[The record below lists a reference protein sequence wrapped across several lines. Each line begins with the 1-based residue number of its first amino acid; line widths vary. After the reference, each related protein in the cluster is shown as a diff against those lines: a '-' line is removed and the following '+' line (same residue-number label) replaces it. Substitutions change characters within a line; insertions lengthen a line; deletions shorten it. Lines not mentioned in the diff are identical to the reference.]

1 MLRSW
6 PTHVHTLYNVGDLTL
21 NGHLL
26 GHCPTGYYSIY
37 RDYSTLHAANP
48 SMMNLPNV
56 SFRLFHCYYYYCAH
70 YVVLLLSGFDAVSR
84 RPSPPASACVTRAG
98 WLCNGDSLSSLQDN
112 PPTTVVVLS
121 MLACYLC
128 TASIKCMQKQMIIL
142 LLLPVLDLAHGQ
154 SHAFTRTA
162 PRNME
167 YWFPPLP
174 CHSVAPYWA
183 GKPSDSL
190 FYFKKNVV
198 IYMPH
203 FACLPACLCLGD
215 GKNPDQG
222 TRRRIF
228 LSFWLSDHSDHS
240 DQ

>member
-112 PPTTVVVLS
+112 PPDYCSSAVHVGMLPMYGKYQVYAEANDHTATITSIGLSARPITCIHSYSAKKHGVLVPS
-121 MLACYLC
+121 
-128 TASIKCMQKQMIIL
+128 TA
-142 LLLPVLDLAHGQ
+142 
-154 SHAFTRTA
+154 
-162 PRNME
+162 
-167 YWFPPLP
+167 
-174 CHSVAPYWA
+174 
-183 GKPSDSL
+183 
-190 FYFKKNVV
+190 
-198 IYMPH
+198 
-203 FACLPACLCLGD
+203 
-215 GKNPDQG
+215 
-222 TRRRIF
+222 
-228 LSFWLSDHSDHS
+228 LS
-240 DQ
+240 